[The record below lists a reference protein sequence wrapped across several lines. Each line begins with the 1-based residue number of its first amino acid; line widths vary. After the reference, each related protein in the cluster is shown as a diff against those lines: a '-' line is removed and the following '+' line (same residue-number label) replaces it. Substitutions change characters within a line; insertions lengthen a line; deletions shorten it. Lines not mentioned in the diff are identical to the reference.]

1 MFRSISQVFRLFQDQ
16 KLQFFGLL
24 GLIFCTAIFD
34 VIGIASIFP
43 FINALSD
50 PGNIQNDE
58 ILSFLYKLFNFTET
72 TTFIFYLGL
81 AVFIIL
87 ATSLVIKSLTLFFQF
102 RFVSFTEFRLGKKL
116 IEKFLNQ
123 PYSWFLDQN
132 SSELGKR
139 ILSEVSIV
147 ATGAVL
153 PVLNMIVHLT
163 ISISIICLLLF
174 INPVATLI
182 VSSILVSSYLII
194 FSFLNGFIKKIG
206 KLRVKENEKRF
217 KAVNEAFSSSKIMKL
232 MNLEDFF
239 TSSFKQPA
247 QRFAIYNSTV
257 ESIAQIPR
265 NLLEAIT
272 FGGMIAFTLIMMGSS
287 NNLSDVIPYLTL
299 YAFAGYKL
307 LPSIQHIYYAFSRLA
322 YTQAALNDL
331 INDIESESLSREIIT
346 KDQIGFK
353 ESVELRNISFRY
365 ASSELNALNNISITI
380 NANKTYGI
388 VGPTGSGKTT
398 LVDIILGLL
407 VQTSGSILV
416 DDAELN
422 SMNMKSW
429 QKNIGYVPQDIY
441 LTDDT
446 IFSNIAFGQPS
457 DTIDFKR
464 VREAANLAKL
474 DDFIMNELPKGYDT
488 VVGERGVRLSG
499 GQRQRIGIAR
509 ALYQDPQI
517 IIFDEATSALDNLT
531 EDALMQSI
539 DGLQSQKT
547 IIIIAHRL
555 STVRNCS
562 NIFFMKNGTLLD
574 SGTFD
579 ELKNKNTEFKE
590 MLKKH

>member
-24 GLIFCTAIFD
+24 GLIFFTAIFD

-58 ILSFLYKLFNFTET
+58 ILSFLYKLFNFSET
-72 TTFIFYLGL
+72 TSFIFYLGL
-81 AVFIIL
+81 GVFIIL

-163 ISISIICLLLF
+163 ISLSIICLLLF
-174 INPVATLI
+174 VNPMATLI
-182 VSSILVSSYLII
+182 VSAILVSSYFII
-194 FSFLNGFIKKIG
+194 YTSLSGFIRKIG

-232 MNLEDFF
+232 MNLESFF

-247 QRFAIYNSTV
+247 QRFAIYNSTI
-257 ESIAQIPR
+257 ESISQIPR

-287 NNLSDVIPYLTL
+287 NNLSDIIPYLTL

-307 LPSIQHIYYAFSRLA
+307 LPSIQHIYYAFARLA

-331 INDIESESLSREIIT
+331 INDIESESLSKVIIT
-346 KDQIGFK
+346 KDHMRFK

-365 ASSELNALNNISITI
+365 ASSELNALNNISLTI

-422 SMNMKSW
+422 SVNISSW

-446 IFSNIAFGQPS
+446 ILSNIGFGQPS
-457 DTIDFKR
+457 DTIDFRR
-464 VREAANLAKL
+464 VKEAANLAKL

-539 DGLQSQKT
+539 EGLQSQKT
-547 IIIIAHRL
+547 LIIIAHRL

-562 NIFFMKNGTLLD
+562 NIFFMKNGALFD
-574 SGTFD
+574 SGTYD
-579 ELKNKNTEFKE
+579 ELKNTNSEFKE

>member
-16 KLQFFGLL
+16 KIQFFGLL
-24 GLIFCTAIFD
+24 GLIFFTAIFD

-58 ILSFLYKLFNFTET
+58 ILSFLYKLFNFSET

-81 AVFIIL
+81 AVFTIL

-163 ISISIICLLLF
+163 ISISIISLLLF
-174 INPVATLI
+174 VNPIATLI
-182 VSSILVSSYLII
+182 VSSILVGSYFII
-194 FSFLNGFIKKIG
+194 FSLLNGFIKKIG

-239 TSSFKQPA
+239 TFSFKQPA
-247 QRFAIYNSTV
+247 QRFAIYNSTI

-346 KDQIGFK
+346 KDQIEFK

-380 NANKTYGI
+380 NANKSYGI

-407 VQTSGSILV
+407 VHTSGSILV
-416 DDAELN
+416 DDSELN
-422 SMNMKSW
+422 SANISSW

-446 IFSNIAFGQPS
+446 ILSNIAFGQPS
-457 DTIDFKR
+457 DTIDFRR

-474 DDFIMNELPKGYDT
+474 DD
-488 VVGERGVRLSG
+488 
-499 GQRQRIGIAR
+499 
-509 ALYQDPQI
+509 
-517 IIFDEATSALDNLT
+517 
-531 EDALMQSI
+531 
-539 DGLQSQKT
+539 
-547 IIIIAHRL
+547 
-555 STVRNCS
+555 
-562 NIFFMKNGTLLD
+562 
-574 SGTFD
+574 
-579 ELKNKNTEFKE
+579 
-590 MLKKH
+590 